1 MVHNM
6 FCTNCGKELK
16 DGAVVCMNCGVLV
29 KTNDGK
35 PVTLQNGTFTVASAD
50 VVTKKKKPKVIII
63 AIVIAV
69 LLIFGIIG
77 SAFGSSDDEVIKSNS
92 PTGASFNCTIDEFID
107 DFNSQVSEHL
117 SNDVESESLYTQIK
131 DTLQIKKDESVLS
144 ENNYIWTMNL
154 SQNQTYSLCISTD
167 NNDKIYKISLVSPQ
181 YVSDSSMQI
190 FGFQIKCSIAAI
202 LPSESYESALQIIT
216 TVDNGSTSNDFQD
229 NNVYYSVLYSGDTIE
244 FLITANFD

>member
-1 MVHNM
+1 M

-69 LLIFGIIG
+69 LLIFGIIR

-92 PTGASFNCTIDEFID
+92 PTGASFNCTIDEFV
-107 DFNSQVSEHL
+107 N
-117 SNDVESESLYTQIK
+117 NY
-131 DTLQIKKDESVLS
+131 
-144 ENNYIWTMNL
+144 NNYICSWVADKEKREQLELKENELVEL
-154 SQNQTYSLCISTD
+154 SEDCYIWSNPSTFEQLS
-167 NNDKIYKISLVSPQ
+167 KIYVNTDDDENIYQITVSFSEFIQDDDLPTVVLNIMTVILGLQPSKEEEQARKIVQSTCILNEEKNKSLQ
-181 YVSDSSMQI
+181 
-190 FGFQIKCSIAAI
+190 
-202 LPSESYESALQIIT
+202 
-216 TVDNGSTSNDFQD
+216 QD
-229 NNVYYSVLYSGDTIE
+229 NVFYDIVVEETSAKFSIM
-244 FLITANFD
+244 ANFD